1 MGVPQGLE
9 KQCLI
14 CSIGSFSQRHSE
26 ATQVNVA
33 CYNKSRN
40 ANNKGGRERRT
51 SRQSNEL
58 AAGRLPDPRR
68 VPTSETAQ
76 WGGTRQG

>member
-1 MGVPQGLE
+1 MA
-9 KQCLI
+9 
-14 CSIGSFSQRHSE
+14 R
-26 ATQVNVA
+26 
-33 CYNKSRN
+33 YNKSRN

-58 AAGRLPDPRR
+58 AAGRLPDPKR